1 MRFLLTGAGGQVG
14 REVVRWAGRRG
25 LSVRALERAELDV
38 SDAGQ
43 VRDAIAS
50 TDGLTAVLNTAA
62 YTEVDRAESEP
73 ERAYLVNARGAEVLA
88 EVAGSVGVP
97 LVHVSTDYV
106 FDGDR
111 DTTYREDEEP
121 HPLNVYGESKLAGER
136 AVRDA
141 LARHVIIR
149 TSWIFSAHRR
159 NFVKTMLWLAEERD
173 ELSIVCDEEGCPTGA
188 GQLAHTLLTI
198 GRMVSTPSFEAW
210 GTYHYAGR
218 PSITRSDY
226 ARAIF
231 SASGG
236 TPGLPTAR
244 VLDIGSDE
252 YESAARRPRR
262 AILDCRRIQSELGI
276 HPPEWRPYLSVVLR
290 QISKDRTT

>member
-25 LSVRALERAELDV
+25 MSVRALERAELDV

-62 YTEVDRAESEP
+62 YTEVDTAESEP
-73 ERAYLVNARGAEVLA
+73 ERAYLVNARAAEVLA
-88 EVAGSVGVP
+88 EFAGLAGVP

-106 FDGDR
+106 FDGDG
-111 DTTYREDEEP
+111 DTTYREDDEP

-136 AVRDA
+136 AVRDT

-159 NFVKTMLWLAEERD
+159 NFVKTMLRLAEERD
-173 ELSIVCDEEGCPTGA
+173 ELRIVCDEEGCPTGA
-188 GQLAHTLLTI
+188 GQLAHTLLSI

-231 SASGG
+231 TASGG
-236 TPGLPTAR
+236 TPGLPSAR

>member
-1 MRFLLTGAGGQVG
+1 M
-14 REVVRWAGRRG
+14 
-25 LSVRALERAELDV
+25 SVRALERAELDV

-62 YTEVDRAESEP
+62 YTEVDTAESEP
-73 ERAYLVNARGAEVLA
+73 ERAYLVNARAAEVLA
-88 EVAGSVGVP
+88 EFAGLAGVP

-106 FDGDR
+106 FDGDG
-111 DTTYREDEEP
+111 DTTYREDDEP

-136 AVRDA
+136 AVRDT

-159 NFVKTMLWLAEERD
+159 NFVKTMLRLAEERD
-173 ELSIVCDEEGCPTGA
+173 ELRIVCDEEGCPTGA
-188 GQLAHTLLTI
+188 GQLAHTLLSI

-231 SASGG
+231 TASGG
-236 TPGLPTAR
+236 TPGLPSAR